1 MEIPDTSIEPGS
13 DWVASFASLRVI
25 WDGIVGSNGLTL
37 YGTKFGGRTA
47 LATLC
52 RFRLVAWSTTG
63 FLQDSCLGR

>member
-1 MEIPDTSIEPGS
+1 MEVPNTSIEPGS
-13 DWVASFASLRVI
+13 DWVASFASLSVM
-25 WDGIVGSNGLTL
+25 WDGIVGNNRFTL
-37 YGTKFGGRTA
+37 YGTKFGGSP